1 MHSGY
6 PGESPAQEA
15 EPRQDPYVDQCAESL
30 LAFFRE
36 HRDEV
41 FYMKQLEVLWEKKY
55 YHWITAR
62 ALSLLEGGEIRTV
75 SKKVREGIQ
84 PKFFFHRRN
93 RYHKRA
99 IGSHAENLFLLALLE
114 RGAQHQSRNSKEHG
128 GKKWTDS
135 DHDMDFIS
143 EIGSLPY
150 GFEVKNTWDY
160 IEREEM

>member
-1 MHSGY
+1 MPSAY
-6 PGESPAQEA
+6 PGEPPAQEA

-36 HRDEV
+36 RRDEV

-93 RYHKRA
+93 RYYKRAVDKAAHTIGRYSEPVISRA

-114 RGAQHQSRNSKEHG
+114 RGAQHQSRNSKE
-128 GKKWTDS
+128 
-135 DHDMDFIS
+135 
-143 EIGSLPY
+143 Y
-150 GFEVKNTWDY
+150 
-160 IEREEM
+160 ER